1 MCLEKVHVCET
12 LRTCMVSV
20 VASARAEATKRLAGR
35 VAARGLVGSM
45 RLMCAE
51 CTRQFTLRAYKY
63 LALEDVV

>member
-1 MCLEKVHVCET
+1 
-12 LRTCMVSV
+12 MVSV